1 METTEKIKRPPII
14 FCSICGK
21 EILQHEDFDY
31 SQSKRHSTGKRGH
44 REKTTYEVLCELA
57 NEAVSRG
64 YEIEVA
70 FVTN

>member
-31 SQSKRHSTGKRGH
+31 SQSLFHPLIKR
-44 REKTTYEVLCELA
+44 KTD
-57 NEAVSRG
+57 
-64 YEIEVA
+64 
-70 FVTN
+70 